1 MEAPAMRDQRKTKS
15 QLIQELEDLRRRV
28 ADLEAD
34 QPGRSAA
41 GTPLE
46 GQEEAFFAVFDALP
60 GIVFVQA
67 PDYSIPFANRS
78 FVEVYG
84 EPAGKPCYT
93 VLHRR
98 DRPCDVCRTLPVFGA
113 ETPQVREYR
122 HPYNE
127 RVYEI
132 YGCPFPGADGSPL
145 VLNFVIEVTALRQ
158 AQEALKSAE
167 REKAAILDSMS
178 ELVCYQDTNL
188 TVMWANRAAAESL
201 GLSTDEVVGQH
212 CYRLWQRRDEPCE
225 GCPVIKA
232 LETGQPHQAEMTTPD
247 DGMWFIRGYPVKDP
261 DGEVVAV
268 VEVTLDITERERIE
282 KALRFSERRYRSLF
296 EECPIPLWEEDFT
309 DVKARIDELH
319 DTGVEDFQDYFETHL
334 DVVRE
339 CAALVKLVAT
349 NQAAM
354 ELYGAQSSEDL
365 QEGLPLIFDD
375 ESYPVFKDELIAIAR
390 GDTQFDAE
398 TTARTLSGEKKHL
411 MLRWSVVQ
419 GFEDT
424 LSRVL
429 VCDVD
434 ITERKR
440 AEEALQ
446 HLIVFNEGIVQS
458 MGDGVA
464 VLDEEGYIT
473 FSNPSADRLLGY
485 QPEEMVGRHWTHFVP
500 PDQQSIVQAALDR
513 RTPGPGE
520 PYEHEVM
527 RSDGTRL
534 TVLARS
540 SPRFVD
546 GAPAGILAVFTD
558 ITERKRAEQA
568 LKEYSAR
575 LEEMVEE
582 RTRELHDAQ
591 QELIRKERLAILG
604 QLAGGVSHELR
615 NPLATI
621 TNAIY
626 FLQMTLADADETTR
640 EYLQLISTQAQNAGK
655 IVTDLLDFSRKP
667 IADRELTPVSQLVSQ
682 LLETSAPPAN
692 VEVFSLV
699 SPDLQPAR
707 VDPQQISQ
715 VLKNLVTNAYQAM
728 PDGGTLT
735 VRAEAHD
742 NELHLAVIDTGSG
755 ISDEDMPRLFEPLFS
770 TKPGGIGLGLA
781 VSKTLVEANEGRI
794 EVQSRKGEG
803 STFTVILPT
812 V

>member
-1 MEAPAMRDQRKTKS
+1 MKDQRKTKS
-15 QLIQELEDLRRRV
+15 QLIEELQALRQRV
-28 ADLEAD
+28 ADLEAVHED
-34 QPGRSAA
+34 VDRA

-46 GQEEAFFAVFDALP
+46 GLEEAFYAVFDALP

-67 PDYSIPFANRS
+67 PDHSIPFANRS
-78 FVEVYG
+78 FVKVYG
-84 EPAGKPCYT
+84 EPAGRPCYT

-98 DRPCDVCRTLPVFGA
+98 DHPCDVCRTFPVFGA

-132 YGCPFPGADGSPL
+132 YGCPFTGTDGSPL

-158 AQEALKSAE
+158 AQEALRSAE
-167 REKAAILDSMS
+167 QEKAAILDSMS
-178 ELVCYQDTNL
+178 ELVCYQDTDL
-188 TVMWANRAAAESL
+188 TLMWVNRAAAESL
-201 GLSTDEVVGQH
+201 GLSTDEVVGHH
-212 CYRLWQRRDEPCE
+212 CYQLWHQRDEPCE
-225 GCPVIKA
+225 GCPVVKA
-232 LETGQPHQAEMTTPD
+232 LETGRTHQSEMTTPD
-247 DGMWFIRGYPVKDP
+247 NRMWFVRGYPVKSP

-268 VEVTLDITERERIE
+268 VEVTLDITERERIAE
-282 KALRFSERRYRSLF
+282 ALRLSERRYRSLF

-309 DVKARIDELH
+309 DVKAYIDQLRE
-319 DTGVEDFQDYFETHL
+319 TGVEDFEDYFATHPE
-334 DVVRE
+334 VVRE

-375 ESYPVFKDELIAIAR
+375 ESYPVFKDELIAVAQ

-398 TTARTLSGEKKHL
+398 TTARALSGEKKHL

-446 HLIVFNEGIVQS
+446 QLIAFNEGIVQT
-458 MGDGVA
+458 MDDGVA
-464 VLDEEGYIT
+464 VLDEEGYVT
-473 FSNPSADRLLGY
+473 FSNPSTDTLLGY
-485 QPEEMVGRHWTHFVP
+485 QPEEIVGQHWTRFVP
-500 PDQQSIVQAALDR
+500 PEQQSIVQAALDR
-513 RTPGPGE
+513 SAPGPGD
-520 PYEHEVM
+520 PYEHEVL
-527 RSDGTRL
+527 RRDGTKI

-540 SPRFVD
+540 SPRLVD
-546 GAPAGILAVFTD
+546 EAPAGILAVFTD
-558 ITERKRAEQA
+558 ITARKRAEQA
-568 LKEYSAR
+568 LKEYSVR

-582 RTRELHDAQ
+582 RTKELDDAQ
-591 QELIRKERLAILG
+591 QELLRKERLAILG

-621 TNAIY
+621 TNAVY

-655 IVTDLLDFSRKP
+655 IVSDLLDFSRKP
-667 IADRELTPVSQLVSQ
+667 IADRELTSVSELVSQ
-682 LLETSAPPAN
+682 LLETSVPPAN
-692 VEVFSLV
+692 VEVFTLV
-699 SPDLQPAR
+699 SPDLPPAK
-707 VDPQQISQ
+707 VDPQQIGQ
-715 VLKNLVTNAYQAM
+715 VLENLVTNAYQAM

-735 VRAEAHD
+735 VRSEAHD
-742 NELHLAVIDTGSG
+742 DEVHLAVVDTGAG
-755 ISDEDMPRLFEPLFS
+755 ISDGDMDSLFEPLFS

-781 VSKTLVEANEGRI
+781 VSKTLVEANAGRI
-794 EVQSRKGEG
+794 EVQSKKGKG